1 MYAAISVSGVALY
14 KELCLL
20 VGAWK
25 TASCQ
30 NYVPFEKR
38 DCEQSVHQCVCVIGV
53 CPVSLVAVTS
63 TLGRARV
70 WSCDQLVSMY
80 YFLMG
85 YLMASGRMCGSI
97 LHIGSV

>member
-14 KELCLL
+14 KEPCLL

-30 NYVPFEKR
+30 NSVPFEKK
-38 DCEQSVHQCVCVIGV
+38 DCEQSVHQCVCAIGV

-63 TLGRARV
+63 TREG
-70 WSCDQLVSMY
+70 QGLV
-80 YFLMG
+80 L
-85 YLMASGRMCGSI
+85 
-97 LHIGSV
+97 